1 MKKLSALL
9 LVLALAFAVT
19 FSVVSAQEPLDEP
32 VEEDQAEQ
40 VEEAVEETEAPTSE
54 DVVAEEEAAPEAA
67 EEAVDAPESVDGAI
81 EDIPDFEDLGLDQ
94 MDGALEVAAAEISG
108 TGAKDGAWS
117 STIYVS
123 NPNGAAATGQIVY
136 QGDQIANKDLN
147 LPAFGSAAIDLSSV
161 SGTYEGSAIVSSDS
175 TLAVQVGL
183 AVDSSID
190 RMLYTGFTQGASK
203 VSMPSVVCNIYDQ
216 DSDFVV
222 MNTGDTAASVSITY
236 KEAVA
241 DSTDIVKSHSIPA
254 QSSVYLSVCS
264 EVGVA
269 NGWTGSATVQGADSD
284 SLVAVNFQP
293 YVSAPKAVAYEALAG
308 AGSEKVFF
316 PTALQKQYAAE
327 FTSFYAIQNVGDAST
342 SVTLTVYNT
351 DGSVLGTAT
360 QDLDAG
366 AKWSVQPQHAGAG
379 DAFSGSA
386 IATSP
391 GGEIA
396 AITNIGTKPAGGS
409 CPDGAGQTAAFLNP
423 GNNASDSSSTLAIP
437 WVEYKDGT
445 DWRSFLAIQNVGDA
459 TSGNVSVMYYDA
471 NGNQVGSTDALGTI
485 GAGAKNNSNPS
496 KVSTAGNFF
505 GSVVIMSDNAS
516 DSLIALSNNQQAD
529 GCHSS
534 STIAIP
540 VQ

>member
-1 MKKLSALL
+1 MKKLSVLL

-32 VEEDQAEQ
+32 SEEAAPEAAEETVEEI
-40 VEEAVEETEAPTSE
+40 EAPAAE

-67 EEAVDAPESVDGAI
+67 EEAVDAPESVEGAI

-147 LPAFGSAAIDLSSV
+147 LPAYGSAAIDLSSV

-203 VSMPSVVCNIYDQ
+203 VSMPSVVCNIFDQ

-222 MNTGDTAASVSITY
+222 MNTGDAAASVNITY
-236 KEAVA
+236 KKTGDA
-241 DSTDIVKSHSIPA
+241 DIVKSHSIPA

-269 NGWTGSATVQGADSD
+269 SGWSGSATVQGGDSD

-293 YVSAPKAVAYEALAG
+293 YVTAPKAVAYEALAG

-316 PTALQKQYAAE
+316 PTALQKRFAAE
-327 FTSFYAIQNVGDAST
+327 FTSFYAIQNVGDANT

-386 IATSP
+386 VATAP

-409 CPDGAGQTAAFLNP
+409 CPEGAGQTAAFLNP

-445 DWRSFLAIQNVGDA
+445 DWRTFLAIQNVGDA

-471 NGNQVGSTDALGTI
+471 NGNQVGSTDDLGTI
-485 GAGAKNNSNPS
+485 GAGAKGGSNPS

-529 GCHSS
+529 QCHSS
-534 STIAIP
+534 STLAIP